1 MAGLADLDISGQ
13 QALNEHFLGEILHRA
28 AQGDQTVAHD
38 GHVGRDLEHL
48 RQAVGD
54 VDHADALALEVL
66 DHLEEGLHL
75 AEGQRAGGL
84 VQDQEP
90 RFAHHAAQDLHQL
103 LLGNGQ
109 GAGLALQVER
119 KAQLFHVF
127 LQALFELR
135 LVFMK
140 AHQHVFQHRHVGKQ
154 HRLLRHQIDA
164 LCQRGGGLAQPD
176 GLSVHENFA
185 LVKIIDA
192 HDDLHQG
199 ALAGAVAADEGDDF
213 AFLDIHIDALEHH
226 VGAEG
231 LGDPPDRHQ
240 DAGSFVHSFTHSR
253 DLHTELQMFLPCRFC
268 SIAMILCFSSFVN
281 VSTKKNFA
289 AIRRGRRVCPFS
301 PRPESAI

>member
-1 MAGLADLDISGQ
+1 MSLPSRVTVPARVLSRPKVVLIISVPAGAHHARDPQDLAGIEIEADVAEAVAGEIAYLQDGPGIFIIHGLIGTVAGLADLDIRGQ
-13 QALNEHFLGEILHRA
+13 QALNEHFLGEILHRT

-48 RQAVGD
+48 RQTVGD

-119 KAQLFHVF
+119 KAQLFHVL

-135 LVFMK
+135 LVFME

-164 LCQRGGGLAQPD
+164 LCQRGGGLPSLTGWPAM
-176 GLSVHENFA
+176 
-185 LVKIIDA
+185 KIS
-192 HDDLHQG
+192 
-199 ALAGAVAADEGDDF
+199 
-213 AFLDIHIDALEHH
+213 
-226 VGAEG
+226 
-231 LGDPPDRHQ
+231 P
-240 DAGSFVHSFTHSR
+240 SSR
-253 DLHTELQMFLPCRFC
+253 
-268 SIAMILCFSSFVN
+268 S
-281 VSTKKNFA
+281 
-289 AIRRGRRVCPFS
+289 
-301 PRPESAI
+301 